1 MLHNTKKK
9 STNKS
14 SPSEWLGHL
23 VLMLAGS
30 GKLNIMGFKKWSREK
45 VLNDEKY
52 EHVYWLP
59 TKKLRTKYLPSTYYI
74 SRKIHK
80 MRAIEPLVIIF
91 YQMCFYLC
99 FVVRTKHMVRSRNA
113 LNSNP
118 QLPFTWGTYEIN
130 SIATSARRFSV
141 NILLNT

>member
-52 EHVYWLP
+52 EHVY
-59 TKKLRTKYLPSTYYI
+59 
-74 SRKIHK
+74 
-80 MRAIEPLVIIF
+80 
-91 YQMCFYLC
+91 
-99 FVVRTKHMVRSRNA
+99 
-113 LNSNP
+113 
-118 QLPFTWGTYEIN
+118 
-130 SIATSARRFSV
+130 
-141 NILLNT
+141 